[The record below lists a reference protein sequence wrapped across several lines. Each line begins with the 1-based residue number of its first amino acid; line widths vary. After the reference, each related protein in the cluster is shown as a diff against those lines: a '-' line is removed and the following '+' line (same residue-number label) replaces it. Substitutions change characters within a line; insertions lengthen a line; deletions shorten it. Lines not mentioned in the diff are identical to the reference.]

1 LHRRQILT
9 VRWVRAL
16 EVPKPIESEGL
27 TIYASNPRQALC
39 DDGRRYVLKGPSLA
53 QIVAEYMG
61 YTLAKRVEL
70 PVPEFALCRAN
81 VSSEVLFASRMSDRA
96 LRFPADS
103 MLRAD
108 KSGIG
113 LLADCAVFD
122 IWVAN
127 EDRNPGNIIGEP
139 IGGYGNPSISYLLID
154 FERSLLLSGTSGLE
168 VNMFSPSKFMPKPAL
183 KDLLPRPPIRSAL
196 LDQIAGVTSAEVLG
210 HFTDLENAL
219 GERIS
224 WRDSAT
230 HHLMSRA
237 TKLTTLVREAYN
249 D

>member
-1 LHRRQILT
+1 MA

-16 EVPKPIESEGL
+16 EVPKAVESEGL

-39 DDGRRYVLKGPSLA
+39 DDGRRYVLKGPDLA

-61 YTLAKRVEL
+61 YTLAKHVEL
-70 PVPEFALCRAN
+70 PVPEFALCRPNA
-81 VSSEVLFASRMSDRA
+81 SSEVLFASRMSDRA

-103 MLRAD
+103 MLRID

-113 LLADCAVFD
+113 LLADCVVFD
-122 IWVAN
+122 VWVAN

-139 IGGYGNPSISYLLID
+139 IGGFANPSISYLLID

-168 VNMFSPSKFMPKPAL
+168 VNMFSPSRFMPKPAL
-183 KDLLPRPPIRSAL
+183 KDLLPRPAVRSAL
-196 LDQIAGVTSAEVLG
+196 LDRIGSVTPAIILG
-210 HFTDLENAL
+210 HFTDLENAI

-230 HHLMSRA
+230 HHLVSRA